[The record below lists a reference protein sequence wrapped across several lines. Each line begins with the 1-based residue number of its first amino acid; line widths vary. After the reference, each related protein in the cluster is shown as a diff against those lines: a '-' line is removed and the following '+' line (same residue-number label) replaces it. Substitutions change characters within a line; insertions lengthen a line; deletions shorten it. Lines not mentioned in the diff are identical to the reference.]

1 MGGKGKL
8 TDVVIMKLQKYY
20 SAAIRRH
27 VGGSVEGMRRD
38 ILASFLHCSSSDSNA
53 QQLCPQSK
61 DSYCFYQRAI
71 ANDQPIP
78 SHKTMKVSFV
88 LPSELRQRVL
98 GEYKRLTSDKL
109 LSACLLGKTQNDSG
123 IRCSKDEAGVSRA
136 GADGVIGLGDCEPQ
150 VYVDVAEDPEDS
162 IRGKH
167 AMSDTEEHSA
177 SDRRKYI
184 KIEDDTDVKID
195 ISKEHIYVETN
206 EEFILPNRNEPMD
219 TNFYIK
225 QEPDDSGRVKQE
237 PDDSGRVKQEPDDS
251 GRVKQ
256 EPDDSGRVKQ
266 EPDDSGRVKQEPDDS
281 GRLYIKQEP
290 GDSGTV

>member
-1 MGGKGKL
+1 MGGVKKSTLQQRKKAEFARKCKKALREDISITRPGSSSTISAETPTSSATKRKLAISHSSNTEKKRVVEDENIIFRKSYLQEVFSKVVCSECFGKL
-8 TDVVIMKLQKYY
+8 NLSFHNKYMDYKIDLQCQDCK
-20 SAAIRRH
+20 
-27 VGGSVEGMRRD
+27 
-38 ILASFLHCSSSDSNA
+38 
-53 QQLCPQSK
+53 
-61 DSYCFYQRAI
+61 
-71 ANDQPIP
+71 
-78 SHKTMKVSFV
+78 
-88 LPSELRQRVL
+88 
-98 GEYKRLTSDKL
+98 KRLI
-109 LSACLLGKTQNDSG
+109 DSQ
-123 IRCSKDEAGVSRA
+123 DEAGVSRA